1 MIKELPE
8 IDIVVVATPSGMH
21 FEHGMEFLENYR
33 KHVIIEL
40 LDAITMPY
48 QSDVLCQEEHIRT
61 YFPDPR
67 SSPRFSI
74 SPTCITSLFF

>member
-1 MIKELPE
+1 MKYKSVKNQP
-8 IDIVVVATPSGMH
+8 GMKNRAPND
-21 FEHGMEFLENYR
+21 GGLMNR